1 MMSSTEF
8 LYGVLMTALASSVA
22 MTMVMLLRRPVRHW
36 LGASAAYLLWLA
48 VPVAGGAVL
57 LPAPRVVATAMHA
70 AGTSPGTVTAFVA
83 PLQAQSIWPLLL
95 AGIWACG
102 VLLTAVGLIRQ
113 QRRFVRGLGRVERR
127 ADGFWQA
134 QAVLGLPAAMHL
146 WRPRIVLPAG
156 FEQRY
161 TAQEQQLVLL
171 HEQLHVRRGDIVVN
185 ALLAVMQC
193 IHWFNPLL
201 PFALRRCRD
210 DQELSCDERVVARV
224 GGARRSYGSAML
236 KTGLASSPLP
246 VGCHWQSPHPLKERI
261 AMLKRPVP
269 GVKQWL
275 TMVML
280 SLGVSSGLGYAAWA
294 AQPARQEIASVGA
307 LHAVALE
314 VDADGERQQFQ
325 IREHAGKPF
334 AFALQSGKGVTW
346 NAEFTLE
353 TAAAGQLRL
362 SGELKADGVVVSRPV
377 LLIAADTP
385 AGVKVST
392 ADGRSILDVAL
403 RVSRVASAN
412 QGTAAGKG
420 RISVEPQSTPA
431 SIPSFATMSP
441 PRYPPSMHTGE
452 VWLKIDVAADGA
464 VTGVVVD
471 SSSGHADL
479 DAAAVEAARGW
490 TLNPGSKDGEA
501 VAGQVRV
508 PVRFD
513 MDETETETS
522 EVTS

>member
-1 MMSSTEF
+1 MSSTEF
-8 LYGVLMTALASSVA
+8 LNALLMTVLASSAA
-22 MTMVMLLRRPVRHW
+22 MTVVMLLRRPVRHW

-70 AGTSPGTVTAFVA
+70 AGTSPSIGTVIAA
-83 PLQAQSIWPLLL
+83 PLQSLPTWPLLL
-95 AGIWACG
+95 VGIWACG
-102 VLLTAVGLIRQ
+102 ALLMAAGLIRQ
-113 QRRFVRGLGRVERR
+113 QHRFVRGLGRVERR

-134 QAVLGLPAAMHL
+134 QTVLGLPAVMHV

-161 TAQEQQLVLL
+161 TPQEQQLVLL
-171 HEQLHVRRGDIVVN
+171 HEQTHVRRGDIVVN

-193 IHWFNPLL
+193 LHWFNPLL

-224 GGARRSYGSAML
+224 GGARRSYGNAML
-236 KTGLASSPLP
+236 KTGLALSPLP
-246 VGCHWQSPHPLKERI
+246 VGCHWQNPHPLKERI

-269 GVKQWL
+269 GKKQWL

-280 SLGVSSGLGYAAWA
+280 SVGMSSGLGYAAWA
-294 AQPARQEIASVGA
+294 AQPARQEVASAGA
-307 LHAVALE
+307 LHVVALE

-325 IREHAGKPF
+325 IREHAGQPF

-353 TAAAGQLRL
+353 AADAGQLRL

-377 LLIAADTP
+377 LLIAAGTP
-385 AGVKVST
+385 VGVKVST
-392 ADGRSILDVAL
+392 ADGRSVLDVEL
-403 RVSRVASAN
+403 QVSPAAAESQN
-412 QGTAAGKG
+412 TAAGNG
-420 RISVEPQSTPA
+420 RILVEPQSTPA

-471 SSSGHADL
+471 TSSGHADL

-490 TLNPGSKDGEA
+490 TLNPGSKNGKA
-501 VAGQVRV
+501 VGGQVRV

-513 MDETETETS
+513 MDKTETETAD
-522 EVTS
+522 VTS